1 MTTIIVGIALALLL
15 AAVGLVLLRVALGP
29 TNLDRAL
36 CLDVVIVIIT
46 GILATQIVRSDDASS
61 LPILVV
67 FSLTGFVGSV
77 SVARFMGRPEDP
89 R

>member
-1 MTTIIVGIALALLL
+1 MTIIVGVALTLLL
-15 AAVGLVLLRVALGP
+15 AAVGLALVRVAIGP

-36 CLDVVIVIIT
+36 CLDVVIVLVT
-46 GILATQIVRSDDASS
+46 GILATQIVISGDASS

-77 SVARFMGRPEDP
+77 SVARFMGRREDP
-89 R
+89 Q

>member
-1 MTTIIVGIALALLL
+1 MTIIIGIALGLLL
-15 AAVGLVLLRVALGP
+15 AALAMALVRVALGP

-36 CLDVVIVIIT
+36 CLDVVIVIVT
-46 GILATQIVRSDDASS
+46 GILATQIVRTSDASS

-77 SVARFMGRPEDP
+77 SVARFMGRKEDP
-89 R
+89 Q

>member
-1 MTTIIVGIALALLL
+1 MNIIIGIALGLLL
-15 AAVGLVLLRVALGP
+15 AALAMTLVRVALGP

-36 CLDVVIVIIT
+36 CLDVVIVIVT
-46 GILATQIVRSDDASS
+46 GILATQIVRTSDASS

-77 SVARFMGRPEDP
+77 SVARFMGRKEDP
-89 R
+89 Q

>member
-1 MTTIIVGIALALLL
+1 MIWLLSTAAVLLLL
-15 AAVGLVLLRVALGP
+15 AACLTLTRIVRGP

-36 CLDVVIVIIT
+36 ATDVLAVITTSAAAVFIAWS
-46 GILATQIVRSDDASS
+46 GDAAS

-67 FSLTGFVGSV
+67 VSLTGFVGSV
-77 SVARFMGRPEDP
+77 SVARYMGRGEGAG